1 MSQAL
6 ADKESHARNEI
17 FSLMYLNDW
26 YWWDKPFVERLGNTD
41 KSERLKALHAA
52 AKFYKVTRNFKK
64 VEENRL
70 VLALDLFKSV
80 QGPVDSENIVK
91 TVSDL
96 SEALKAEYDKTLSL
110 HHQNSY
116 GCALK
121 VQ

>member
-1 MSQAL
+1 
-6 ADKESHARNEI
+6 
-17 FSLMYLNDW
+17 MYLNDW
-26 YWWDKPFVERLGNTD
+26 YWCDKPFVERLGDTD

-64 VEENRL
+64 VEEENRL
-70 VLALDLFKSV
+70 VLALDLFESV

-91 TVSDL
+91 TVSYL